1 MIRILLTILLPLALP
16 STVYFLWFAYERRR
30 ALAAGTPET
39 MPRLGDVPWFVLASA
54 GIAIAA
60 VVLLATT
67 LYSGDEPGSVYVPPH
82 LEGDRVVPGASK
94 QAPP

>member
-94 QAPP
+94 QVPP

>member
-1 MIRILLTILLPLALP
+1 MKRSGASNQHRVSRVERVEAVSGVWGLVRRI
-16 STVYFLWFAYERRR
+16 
-30 ALAAGTPET
+30 
-39 MPRLGDVPWFVLASA
+39 ASAA

>member
-30 ALAAGTPET
+30 ALAAGTPEA

-67 LYSGDEPGSVYVPPH
+67 LFSGDEPGSVYVPPH

-94 QAPP
+94 QALP